1 MSDVQDRP
9 HRILVFGAHPDDCD
23 SAAGGTAALWVRAGY
38 EVRFI
43 SLTNGSTGHH
53 EIGGMELARR
63 RAAEAKAAGAVL
75 GVEYL
80 VMDTH
85 SGQLEASLERRRE
98 VIRLIRD
105 FQPDLILGPRPWDY
119 HPDHRYTGVLVQDA
133 AYVVSVPGNEPLT
146 PALRRNPHIMY
157 VSDSF
162 RKPYPFTPD
171 VAVDIDAVVEQKVD
185 ALAAHASQVYE
196 WLPYHAG
203 SLDQVPPADDE
214 AARRRW
220 LGTGRLARY
229 AAIADRFR
237 DLLVRWYGAERGR
250 QVRYAEA
257 FEACEYGA
265 PLTESRLRQLFPFYG

>member
-1 MSDVQDRP
+1 MSEERARP

-23 SAAGGTAALWVRAGY
+23 GSAGGTAALWVRAGY
-38 EVRFI
+38 RVRFV

-63 RAAEAKAAGAVL
+63 RAAEAGAAGAVL

-98 VIRLIRD
+98 VIRLIRE
-105 FQPDLILGPRPWDY
+105 FAPDLILGPRPWDY

-146 PALRRNPHIMY
+146 PALPRNPHIMY
-157 VSDSF
+157 VSDAF
-162 RKPYPFTPD
+162 KKPYPFTPD
-171 VAVDIDAVVEQKVD
+171 VAVGIDDVVDQKVR
-185 ALAAHASQVYE
+185 ALSAHASQVYE

-203 SLDQVPPADDE
+203 TLAHVPPADDE
-214 AARRRW
+214 AARRGW
-220 LGTGRLARY
+220 LATRLRARY
-229 AAIADRFR
+229 AAVADRFR
-237 DLLVRWYGAERGR
+237 DL
-250 QVRYAEA
+250 
-257 FEACEYGA
+257 
-265 PLTESRLRQLFPFYG
+265 